1 MKRDANNTATLL
13 RVRDLCGRLTYK
25 IGSRLTVEEG
35 IDGVTVLLTQDTP
48 DAGCPTRTISLVCF
62 MEYRYSYIAALGERE
77 LLQAIFRDVVISAE
91 IYECTE
97 WFKVDGKRAIPRLR
111 DEVKFPLWMAFRRLA
126 NFCFNRVRIAYLRTW
141 GKSA

>member
-1 MKRDANNTATLL
+1 MRPSHVQDWLALDRRGTHRRSYRSTDTRHARCWLSNT
-13 RVRDLCGRLTYK
+13 DL
-25 IGSRLTVEEG
+25 
-35 IDGVTVLLTQDTP
+35 
-48 DAGCPTRTISLVCF
+48 SLVCF

-97 WFKVDGKRAIPRLR
+97 WFKVDGKRVIPRLR

-126 NFCFNRVRIAYLRTW
+126 NFASTEYESRT
-141 GKSA
+141 